1 MKTSAFCISI
11 LLTGLM
17 FSACQKNEIDF
28 GSIPEDYY
36 TTIGFIDTVEVSLA
50 TVISDSFVTSSAES
64 FLLGVVNDPEL
75 GAIDARPFF
84 QLGVPTTGNS
94 IPELANFDSAK
105 FVLRLNKYCYG
116 DSTKPKT
123 IYLNELNQE
132 MVYSYND
139 KLYNTTNF
147 EVKTSPLGSL
157 KTNIRPAAEDSII
170 IPVNRETGQELFGL
184 LKSKSDIVSTQE
196 NFLRH
201 FKGVRLSVNESDSGS
216 IVGIKGGAGVNV
228 LRIYYSTKTPY
239 PVDGYV
245 DFPSLANSYAYN
257 QLKADRSKTSL
268 SGGATNGEEIF
279 PSTSTAN
286 KGYMQSGLGV
296 KLKISFPSLGNIL
309 LTDKTIRL
317 QKAELILKPVPQS
330 YDLSRFILP
339 PSLYLAQTNATN
351 TVGYPI
357 ADSSGTGVQYV
368 SPVVDLV
375 YGLDTYYQFN
385 ITSAMIGLLGS
396 ADKSD
401 FGLFLMEQTNPAIL
415 QLNRAVFG
423 NRNLANA
430 GAQLRLTLV
439 KINNN

>member
-1 MKTSAFCISI
+1 MKTAAFCIFL

-36 TTIGFIDTVEVSLA
+36 TTIGFIDTVEASLA

-75 GAIDARPFF
+75 GLVNARPFF
-84 QLGVPTTGNS
+84 QLGIPGTGNA

-105 FVLRLNKYCYG
+105 FIVRLNKYYYG
-116 DSTKPKT
+116 DSTRSGT
-123 IYLNELNQE
+123 IYLNELSQE

-147 EVKTSPLGSL
+147 EIKTSPIGNVN
-157 KTNIRPAAEDSII
+157 KRMRPAAEDSIT
-170 IPVNRETGQELFGL
+170 IPVNKETGEELFGL
-184 LKSKSDIVSTQE
+184 LKSKSDIISTQE
-196 NFLRH
+196 NFLRY
-201 FKGVRLSVNESDSGS
+201 FKGVRLSVNASDSGS
-216 IVGIKGGAGVNV
+216 IVGIKGEAGLNV

-245 DFPSLANSYAYN
+245 DFPSLANSYAFN
-257 QLKADRSKTSL
+257 QLIADRSGTLL
-268 SGGATNGEEIF
+268 SGSATSGEEIF
-279 PSTSTAN
+279 PSASTAN

-339 PSLYLAQTNATN
+339 PTLYLAQTNATN
-351 TVGYPI
+351 TIGYPV
-357 ADSSGTGVQYV
+357 ADSTGSGVQYV

-375 YGLDTYYQFN
+375 YGVDTYYQFN
-385 ITSAMIGLLGS
+385 ITSAMIGLLSS

-401 FGLFLMEQTNPAIL
+401 FGLFLMEQADPAML